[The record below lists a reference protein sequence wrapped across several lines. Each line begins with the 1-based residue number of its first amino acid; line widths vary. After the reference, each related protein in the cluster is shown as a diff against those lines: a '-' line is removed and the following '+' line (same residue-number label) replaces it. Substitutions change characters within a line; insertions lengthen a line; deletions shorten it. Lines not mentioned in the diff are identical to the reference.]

1 MNRSRQLELSEPDL
15 VTADV
20 QSHHR
25 HIIQSSAAFTN
36 KYLTIRQY
44 NISLWNKLKVRI
56 KQKWQEKNPKTW
68 QCTAVPWHDPW
79 CHWTDRV
86 RSRQFGDCEWFSHQM
101 FQTCNGYNIP
111 CCMHYATLQH
121 HLVRW
126 GRSGSQ
132 RVQYSV
138 SKDSIRLWCPFR
150 ITMLIISRLKPLF
163 LSRLKDECP
172 DVRQN
177 IIISNPD
184 SVNVLNGI
192 QSILPSI
199 V

>member
-1 MNRSRQLELSEPDL
+1 MNDSRQLGLSEPDL

-20 QSHHR
+20 QSHR
-25 HIIQSSAAFTN
+25 HSHHHSILAAAFTN

-68 QCTAVPWHDPW
+68 QCTAVPWPMMPLNW
-79 CHWTDRV
+79 QSQKSAVWRLWMIQSSNV
-86 RSRQFGDCEWFSHQM
+86 SV
-101 FQTCNGYNIP
+101 CNSYNIP
-111 CCMHYATLQH
+111 CCMQH
-121 HLVRW
+121 HLVRLER
-126 GRSGSQ
+126 RSVTVSQ
-132 RVQYSV
+132 IV
-138 SKDSIRLWCPFR
+138 WCPFR
-150 ITMLIISRLKPLF
+150 ILILIISRLQPLF

-177 IIISNPD
+177 IISNPD
-184 SVNVLNGI
+184 SVNVVNGI
-192 QSILPSI
+192 ESILPSI

>member
-1 MNRSRQLELSEPDL
+1 MNDSRQLELSEPDL

-20 QSHHR
+20 QSHR
-25 HIIQSSAAFTN
+25 HSHHAILNCFHKQIPYNKTITSLSETSWRWESSKMTRQESKDVTVHCSAMTWPMMPLNWQGQKSAVRRLWMIQ
-36 KYLTIRQY
+36 
-44 NISLWNKLKVRI
+44 
-56 KQKWQEKNPKTW
+56 
-68 QCTAVPWHDPW
+68 
-79 CHWTDRV
+79 
-86 RSRQFGDCEWFSHQM
+86 FS
-101 FQTCNGYNIP
+101 
-111 CCMHYATLQH
+111 H
-121 HLVRW
+121 HLVRS
-126 GRSGSQ
+126 GRSRSQ

-138 SKDSIRLWCPFR
+138 SKDPIRLWCPFR

-177 IIISNPD
+177 IISNPD
-184 SVNVLNGI
+184 SVNVVNGI

>member
-1 MNRSRQLELSEPDL
+1 MNDSRQSEPDL

-20 QSHHR
+20 QSHR
-25 HIIQSSAAFTN
+25 HSHHSILSCFHKQIPYNKTITSLSETSWRWESSKMTRQESKEVTVHCSAMTWPMMPLNWQGQKSAVRRLWMIQSSN
-36 KYLTIRQY
+36 VSDMQWLQH
-44 NISLWNKLKVRI
+44 SLL
-56 KQKWQEKNPKTW
+56 
-68 QCTAVPWHDPW
+68 
-79 CHWTDRV
+79 
-86 RSRQFGDCEWFSHQM
+86 
-101 FQTCNGYNIP
+101 
-111 CCMHYATLQH
+111 YATLQH
-121 HLVRW
+121 HLVRS

-138 SKDSIRLWCPFR
+138 SKDPIRLWCPFR